1 MPASW
6 GCRTHDR
13 DALIPIGDQRI
24 FQGMIVLFTT
34 VIVFLWAGVMGSVK
48 GSLGGIDNYFLF
60 IFSRL
65 IITADRFEV
74 GVTSRA
80 RG

>member
-1 MPASW
+1 
-6 GCRTHDR
+6 
-13 DALIPIGDQRI
+13 
-24 FQGMIVLFTT
+24 
-34 VIVFLWAGVMGSVK
+34 MGSVK

-74 GVTSRA
+74 TMRYNMQA
-80 RG
+80 LLRLL